1 MALNAVKPRYLIAG
15 IALVGVAGV
24 GIGSIASSALFTD
37 TESTT
42 AATITSGT
50 IAITAGGDYNSYF
63 PTSSMM
69 PGDDKYGIISIA
81 NGNGAARMSSTANW
95 SVAND
100 LTTDLEIRMVSLGTN
115 SSATCTIST
124 DFSSPLN
131 SAVKPA
137 SSSATSIV
145 MFGDSTAGSQTG
157 DQTLAVNTTYYYCV
171 NVKMPSSMPT
181 AAQGDTSDLTFT
193 FNAEQ
198 TANNP

>member
-1 MALNAVKPRYLIAG
+1 MALAAVKPRYLIAG
-15 IALVGVAGV
+15 IALVGVAGA

-50 IAITAGGDYNSYF
+50 ISITAGGDYNSYF

-69 PGDDKYGIISIA
+69 PGDDKYGIITIA
-81 NGNGAARMSSTANW
+81 NGNGAARLSSTANW
-95 SVAND
+95 SVANA
-100 LTTDLEIRMVSLGTN
+100 LTTDLEIRMVTLADST
-115 SSATCTIST
+115 ATCTSGT
-124 DFSSPLN
+124 SFSSPLN

-145 MFGDSTAGSQTG
+145 MFGDSTAGSQSG
-157 DQTLAVNTTYYYCV
+157 DQTLAINTTYYYCV
-171 NVKMPSSMPT
+171 NISMPTSMPT
-181 AAQGDTSDLTFT
+181 AAQGATSDLTFT

-198 TANNP
+198 TANN

>member
-1 MALNAVKPRYLIAG
+1 MALAAVKPRYLIAG

-24 GIGSIASSALFTD
+24 GIGSVASSALFTD

-50 IAITAGGDYNSYF
+50 ISITAGGDYNSYF

-69 PGDDKYGIISIA
+69 PGDDKYGIITIA
-81 NGNGAARMSSTANW
+81 NGNGAARLSSTANW
-95 SVAND
+95 SVANA
-100 LTTDLEIRMVSLGTN
+100 LTTDLEIRMVSAT
-115 SSATCTIST
+115 STSTCTSST

-131 SAVKPA
+131 SVVKPA
-137 SSSATSIV
+137 SSSATSFA
-145 MFGDSTAGSQTG
+145 MFGSATAGDQTG

-171 NVKMPSSMPT
+171 NIKMPTSMPT
-181 AAQGDTSDLTFT
+181 AAQGATSDLTFT

-198 TANNP
+198 TANN

>member
-1 MALNAVKPRYLIAG
+1 MALAAVKPRYLIAG
-15 IALVGVAGV
+15 IALVGVAGA

-69 PGDDKYGIISIA
+69 PGDDKYGIITIA
-81 NGNGAARMSSTANW
+81 NGNGAARLSSTANW
-95 SVAND
+95 SVANA
-100 LTTDLEIRMVSLGTN
+100 LTTDLEIRMVSAT
-115 SSATCTIST
+115 STSTCTSST

-131 SAVKPA
+131 SVVKPA
-137 SSSATSIV
+137 SSSATSFA
-145 MFGDSTAGSQTG
+145 MFGSATAGDQTG

-171 NVKMPSSMPT
+171 NIKMPTSMPT
-181 AAQGDTSDLTFT
+181 AAQGATSDLTFT

-198 TANNP
+198 TANN

>member
-1 MALNAVKPRYLIAG
+1 MALAAVKPRYLIAG
-15 IALVGVAGV
+15 IALVGVAGA

-69 PGDDKYGIISIA
+69 PGDDKYGIITIA
-81 NGNGAARMSSTANW
+81 NGNGAARLSSTANW
-95 SVAND
+95 SVANA
-100 LTTDLEIRMVSLGTN
+100 LTTDLEIRMVSAT
-115 SSATCTIST
+115 STSTCTSST

-131 SAVKPA
+131 SVVKPA
-137 SSSATSIV
+137 SSSATSFA
-145 MFGDSTAGSQTG
+145 MFGSATAGDQTG

-171 NVKMPSSMPT
+171 NVKMPTSMPT

-198 TANNP
+198 TANN

>member
-1 MALNAVKPRYLIAG
+1 MALAAVKPRYLIAG

-37 TESTT
+37 TQSTD

-50 IAITAGGDYNSYF
+50 ITITTGGDYSANF

-69 PGDDKYGIISIA
+69 PGDDKYGIITIL
-81 NGNGAARMSSTANW
+81 NGNGAARLSSTANW

-100 LTTDLEIRMVSLGTN
+100 LTTDLEIRMVSAT
-115 SSATCTIST
+115 STSTCTSST

-137 SSSATSIV
+137 SSSATSIA

-171 NVKMPSSMPT
+171 NIKMPTSMPT
-181 AAQGDTSDLTFT
+181 AAQGDASDLTFT

-198 TANNP
+198 TTNNP

>member
-1 MALNAVKPRYLIAG
+1 MSTNGIRPRYLIMG
-15 IALVGVAGV
+15 VALVGVAGI
-24 GIGSIASSALFTD
+24 GIGSVASSALFTD

-50 IAITAGGDYNSYF
+50 IEITTGGNYSANF

-81 NGNGAARMSSTANW
+81 NGNGAARLSSTANW

-100 LTTDLEIRMVSLGTN
+100 LTADLEIRMVALAN
-115 SSATCTIST
+115 SSTTCTSST

-137 SSSATSIV
+137 TASATSIT
-145 MFGDSTAGSQTG
+145 MFGDPTAGSQTG
-157 DQTLAVNTTYYYCV
+157 DRDLAVNTTYYYCV
-171 NVKMPSSMPT
+171 NIKMPTTMPT
-181 AAQGDTSDLTFT
+181 AAQNDTSDLTFT

>member
-1 MALNAVKPRYLIAG
+1 MALAAVKPRYLIAG

-24 GIGSIASSALFTD
+24 GIGSVASSALFTD

-50 IAITAGGDYNSYF
+50 ISITAGGDYNSYF

-69 PGDDKYGIISIA
+69 PGDDKYGIITIA
-81 NGNGAARMSSTANW
+81 NGNGAARLSSTANW
-95 SVAND
+95 SVANA
-100 LTTDLEIRMVSLGTN
+100 LTTDLEIRMVSAT
-115 SSATCTIST
+115 STSTCTSST

-131 SAVKPA
+131 GVTVKPA

-171 NVKMPSSMPT
+171 NIKMPSSMPT
-181 AAQGDTSDLTFT
+181 AAQGATSDLTFT

-198 TANNP
+198 TANN

>member
-1 MALNAVKPRYLIAG
+1 MALAAVKPRYLIAG

-24 GIGSIASSALFTD
+24 GLGSLASSALFTD

-42 AATITSGT
+42 AATITAGT
-50 IAITAGGDYNSYF
+50 IAITTGGNYTTNF

-81 NGNGAARMSSTANW
+81 NGNGAARLSSTADW

-100 LTTDLEIRMVSLGTN
+100 LTTDLELRMVALADSA
-115 SSATCTIST
+115 ATCTSST
-124 DFSSPLN
+124 DFTAPLN

-137 SSSATSIV
+137 SSSATSIA
-145 MFGDSTAGSQTG
+145 MFGSATTGDQTG
-157 DQTLAVNTTYYYCV
+157 DRTLAVNTTYYYCV
-171 NVKMPSSMPT
+171 NVKMPTSMPT

-198 TANNP
+198 TANN

>member
-69 PGDDKYGIISIA
+69 PGDDKYGIITIA
-81 NGNGAARMSSTANW
+81 NGNGAARLSSTANW
-95 SVAND
+95 SVANA
-100 LTTDLEIRMVSLGTN
+100 LTTDLEIRMVTLADSA
-115 SSATCTIST
+115 ATCTSST

-137 SSSATSIV
+137 SSSATSFA
-145 MFGDSTAGSQTG
+145 MFGSATAGNQTG
-157 DQTLAVNTTYYYCV
+157 DRTLAAGTTYYYCV
-171 NVKMPSSMPT
+171 NVKMPTDMPT
-181 AAQGDTSDLTFT
+181 AAQGATSNLTFT